1 MSTTNT
7 ITQTIQILSIGKV
20 SRDFIIP
27 FRGKPVSDIPG
38 GSALYCAVGAAI
50 WKKDRIGVVA
60 RVGNDYPFSILDSL
74 TSYNIDLRGVRIL
87 PRPLDV
93 RAFHSSI
100 NKYSSRAE
108 PISHYSNQN
117 FDFPRVLLGYKI
129 QVPLREPRKTN
140 TSISKMD
147 FPPDYL
153 QASGAHICSSDGFS
167 QVLIATLLQTY
178 SLGIITM
185 HISDI
190 ELDIVKSEQFISTL
204 NNLTCIMINTQALKK
219 FIGSDSDDRSA
230 LIKGAARLGSE
241 LVVILLGNQGRILL
255 DNKSGKKWFIPLYPV
270 DDSHTV
276 GIDDS
281 FCGGFVTALRF
292 NYDPLESVIYGAI
305 SASIVSQG
313 IGLEYAFHSSPEFL
327 NARVKRLRGRIR
339 KI

>member
-7 ITQTIQILSIGKV
+7 ITHTIQILSIGKI

-27 FRGKPVSDIPG
+27 SRGKPVSDIPG
-38 GSALYCAVGAAI
+38 GSALYCAVGAAM
-50 WKKDRIGVVA
+50 WMKDRIGVVA
-60 RVGNDYPFSILDSL
+60 RVGNDYPFFTLDSL
-74 TSYNIDLRGVRIL
+74 TTHDIDLRGVRIL
-87 PRPLDV
+87 PRTLDV
-93 RAFHSSI
+93 RAFYSSI
-100 NKYSSRAE
+100 NKYSSRSE
-108 PISHYSNQN
+108 PISHYSDQN
-117 FDFPRVLLGYKI
+117 FDFPRVLLGYKMRG
-129 QVPLREPRKTN
+129 PSRESRIKK

-167 QVLIATLLQTY
+167 QVLIATLLQTH

-185 HISDI
+185 QISDI
-190 ELDIVKSEQFISTL
+190 ESDFAKSEQYISTL
-204 NNLTCIMINTQALKK
+204 NNLTCIMINIQALKK
-219 FIGSDSDDRSA
+219 YIGSDSDDRSA
-230 LIKGAARLGSE
+230 LIAGATRLGSE

-255 DNKSGKKWFIPLYPV
+255 DNKSGKKWFIPIYPV

-281 FCGGFVTALRF
+281 FCGGFITTLRSNF
-292 NYDPLESVIYGAI
+292 DPLESVIYGAV

-327 NARVKRLRGRIR
+327 NARVKMLRSRIR